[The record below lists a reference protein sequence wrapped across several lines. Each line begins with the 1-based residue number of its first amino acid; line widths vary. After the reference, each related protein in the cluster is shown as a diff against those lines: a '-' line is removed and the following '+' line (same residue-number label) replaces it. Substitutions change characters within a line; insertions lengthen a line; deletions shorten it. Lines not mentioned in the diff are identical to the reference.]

1 MMNVAAHKLHNEAT
15 VCDMTFPWSHMGQR
29 PLGEAAL
36 ERMAKHGVDFVSL
49 TVALDW
55 HGVETTIRT
64 ISAERAFV
72 RANRDRYVL
81 VENVADIRAAKQQ
94 GKLALGFHFQGT
106 NPVSYD
112 IGMVDVYYQLGIRHM
127 LMCYN
132 LKNSVGDGCQEV
144 TDAGLSRFGSEL
156 VTEMNRVGML
166 VDVSHTG
173 YRTSMDV
180 IEHSSAPVIT
190 SHSNPRALCDHS
202 RNVPD
207 DQLKA
212 CAASGGVIGV
222 VGFAKVLGNDKDVR
236 AKHMVQH
243 IEYLIDLVGA
253 EHVGLG
259 IDYVYD
265 QNFDMRTVWSPQ
277 YSGRPV
283 GVLEPEELP
292 NVTEL
297 MLTKGHSEA
306 VIRGVLGENW
316 LRVADAV
323 WK

>member
-1 MMNVAAHKLHNEAT
+1 MTETTSLLHESIM
-15 VCDMTFPWSHMGQR
+15 VCDMTFPWSHMGLR

-36 ERMAKHGVDFVSL
+36 ERMARNGVDFVSL
-49 TVALDW
+49 TIALDW

-64 ISAERAFV
+64 IAEERAFI
-72 RANRDRYVL
+72 RANSDRYVL
-81 VENVADIRAAKQQ
+81 AQSVADIREAKQN

-112 IGMVDVYYQLGIRHM
+112 IGLIEVYYQLGIRHM

-132 LKNSVGDGCQEV
+132 LKNSVGDGCQEE
-144 TDAGLSRFGSEL
+144 TDSGLSRFGRQL
-156 VTEMNRVGML
+156 VAEMNRVGML
-166 VDVSHTG
+166 VDISHTG
-173 YRTSMDV
+173 YRTSMDT
-180 IEHSSAPVIT
+180 IEASSAPVIT
-190 SHSNPRALCDHS
+190 SHSNPRALCDHT

-207 DQLKA
+207 DQLLA
-212 CAASGGVIGV
+212 CAATGGVIGV
-222 VGFAKVLGNDKDVR
+222 VGFSKVLGNDKDVR

-243 IEYLIDLVGA
+243 IEYLIDLVGPQ
-253 EHVGLG
+253 HVGLG

-265 QNFDMRTVWSPQ
+265 QNFDMRTVWSPH

-297 MLTKGHSEA
+297 LLARGHSED
-306 VIRGVLGENW
+306 VIRKVMGENW
-316 LRVADAV
+316 LRVAESV

>member
-1 MMNVAAHKLHNEAT
+1 MVNKNDSLHNQAM
-15 VCDMTFPWSHMGQR
+15 VCDMTFPWSHMGAR

-36 ERMAKHGVDFVSL
+36 ERMAQHGVDFISL
-49 TVALDW
+49 TLALDW
-55 HGVETTIRT
+55 DSVESTIKT
-64 ISAERAFV
+64 ISAERAFI
-72 RANRDRYVL
+72 RANQDRYVL
-81 VENVADIRAAKQQ
+81 AESVADIRAAKQQ

-106 NPVSYD
+106 NPVDYD
-112 IGMVDVYYQLGIRHM
+112 IGLVEVYYQLGIRHM

-132 LKNSVGDGCQEV
+132 LKNSVGDGCQEI
-144 TDAGLSRFGSEL
+144 TDSGLSRFGKQL
-156 VTEMNRVGML
+156 VAEMNRVGML

-180 IEHSSAPVIT
+180 ISASAAPVIT
-190 SHSNPRALCDHS
+190 SHSNPRAICDHT

-212 CAASGGVIGV
+212 CAATGGVIGV
-222 VGFAKVLGNDKDVR
+222 VGFASVLGNDTDVR
-236 AKHMVQH
+236 AEHMVQH
-243 IEYLIDLVGA
+243 IEYLIDLVGPQ
-253 EHVGLG
+253 HVGLG

-265 QNFDMRTVWSPQ
+265 QGFDMRTVWSPH

-297 MLTKGHSEA
+297 MLARGHSET
-306 VIRGVLGENW
+306 VIRNVMGENW
-316 LRVADAV
+316 LRVAESV

>member
-1 MMNVAAHKLHNEAT
+1 MSVTENLHDQAM

-29 PLGEAAL
+29 ALGEAAL
-36 ERMAKHGVDFVSL
+36 KRMAKHGVNFVSL

-55 HGVETTIRT
+55 HGAETTVRT
-64 ISAERAFV
+64 IAAERAFI
-72 RANRDRYVL
+72 RANQDRYILAETVG
-81 VENVADIRAAKQQ
+81 DIRAAKAS

-106 NPVSYD
+106 NPVSYS
-112 IGMVDVYYQLGIRHM
+112 IELVEVYYQLGIRHM

-132 LKNSVGDGCQEV
+132 LKNAVGDGCQED
-144 TDAGLSRFGSEL
+144 TDAGLSRFGKQL
-156 VTEMNRVGML
+156 IAEMNRVGML

-180 IEHSSAPVIT
+180 IEASSAPVIT
-190 SHSNPRALCDHS
+190 SHSNPRALCDHT

-207 DQLKA
+207 DQIKA
-212 CAASGGVIGV
+212 CAATGGVIGV
-222 VGFAKVLGNDKDVR
+222 VGFSKVLGNDKDVR
-236 AKHMVQH
+236 AEHIVQH
-243 IEYLIDLVGA
+243 IEYLADLVGP

-265 QNFDMRTVWSPQ
+265 QSFDMRTVWSPH
-277 YSGRPV
+277 YSGRPI

-292 NVTEL
+292 RVTEL
-297 MLTKGHSEA
+297 LLARGHAE
-306 VIRGVLGENW
+306 VDVRNILGENW
-316 LRVADAV
+316 LRVAESV